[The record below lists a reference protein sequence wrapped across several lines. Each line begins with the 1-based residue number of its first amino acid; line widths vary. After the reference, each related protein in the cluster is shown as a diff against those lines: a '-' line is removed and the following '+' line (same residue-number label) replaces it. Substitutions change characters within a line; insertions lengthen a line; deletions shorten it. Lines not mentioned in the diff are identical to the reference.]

1 MIVFFVFDQVDE
13 DRKNWLSTCEIKDI
27 NTFLPN
33 TSSFESLPR
42 NIQPEN
48 ETYLV
53 SDLNFKNIAD

>member
-1 MIVFFVFDQVDE
+1 MDE